1 MSNPDWILQ
10 EKKIIVVTT
19 ELVDS
24 QTVGVMI
31 IYFVLVFTQPSDN
44 KYFSSNVTAKTGC
57 YPKETTVSF
66 LAQCKYCKYF
76 AINIDG
82 NVNQTEN
89 AR

>member
-1 MSNPDWILQ
+1 M
-10 EKKIIVVTT
+10 TT
-19 ELVDS
+19 KLVDY

-31 IYFVLVFTQPSDN
+31 VYFVFVFTQPSDN

-57 YPKETTVSF
+57 YPREATVSF
-66 LAQCKYCKYF
+66 LAQNCKYF

-82 NVNQTEN
+82 NVNQTKN